1 MLDAMGGT
9 VGSPVV
15 ITTDY
20 RGLTPDELTDLAM
33 DKILSVS
40 VSAPR
45 EIREQA
51 LTYRALV
58 RDVVLDHMRQAVMHD
73 RVTIANALTKA
84 GAPELAS
91 IVKEI

>member
-20 RGLTPDELTDLAM
+20 RGLTPDELADLAM

-40 VSAPR
+40 VAAPK

-51 LTYRALV
+51 LTYRALI